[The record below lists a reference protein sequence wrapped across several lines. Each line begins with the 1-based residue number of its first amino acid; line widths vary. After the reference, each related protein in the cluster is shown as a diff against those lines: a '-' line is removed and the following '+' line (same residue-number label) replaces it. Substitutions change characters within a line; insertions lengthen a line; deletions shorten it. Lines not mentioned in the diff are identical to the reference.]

1 MIKWIYID
9 GPVHSTGLDEEPPKS
24 AFPNQDKAKRMQ
36 YSLTSSTMISEL
48 IRPEMYSN
56 RELSWIEF
64 NRRVFNE
71 ARDLRH
77 PLLERVKFLAIVDT
91 NFDEFIMIRLA
102 GLKDQSVAH
111 VTTLSPDGRTSA
123 QQLEALRQ
131 ELAPLLQETRQFWRN
146 ELMPAL
152 ANEHIHILDYEQLDA
167 VQRIAMQVYF
177 ENEIFPVLTP
187 LAVDSGHPFPH
198 ISNRSLNL
206 AVMITDALHGER
218 PARVKVPPTLPR
230 LIPVPLAENQSG
242 NRAFVWIE
250 QIIAAHLSMLFPG
263 FDIWEAYPF
272 RVLRDAD
279 IELREDDS
287 SDLLETIEQGLR
299 ERRFGSV
306 VDLAVNP
313 SMPQRIHNL
322 LLENLELAAD
332 DLTVIDGPL
341 GMGDLIELYKI
352 ERADLK
358 YPSFAPRINPEVRK
372 SPDIFSAIRQRDLLL
387 HHPYDS
393 FDTVVDFLRQA
404 ARDPQ
409 VLAIKQTLYR
419 VGSNSPIVGL
429 LQEAV
434 ENGKQVAALVEL
446 KARFDEEN
454 NIEWAR
460 ALERAG
466 VHVVYGLIGLKTHAK
481 VALVVRREADGLRRY
496 VHYSTG
502 NYNAATARLYEDL
515 GLLTCRPELCA
526 DTSALFNL
534 LTGYSRQSLYRKLLV
549 APLGLRA
556 GMIERIER
564 EILMQQQ
571 HGNGLLI
578 FKMNALVD
586 PRIIAALYRAS
597 QAGVQID
604 LIVRGMCCLHPG
616 LPGISETI
624 RVRSIVGRFLEHSRV
639 YYFGNGG
646 HEEMFLG
653 SADMMQRN
661 LDTRVETLFPIEDP
675 MLRTALRDN
684 LLKRLL
690 ADTVNARELQPDGSY
705 VRVRPDPGEPP
716 FDVQGWFITHPLLG
730 PDLSLTAPP
739 ISAIPSG
746 A

>member
-1 MIKWIYID
+1 
-9 GPVHSTGLDEEPPKS
+9 
-24 AFPNQDKAKRMQ
+24 MQ
-36 YSLTSSTMISEL
+36 YNLTPSTATSEL
-48 IRPEMYSN
+48 IRPEVYIN

-64 NRRVFNE
+64 NRRVFHE
-71 ARDLRH
+71 ARDPRH
-77 PLLERVKFLAIVDT
+77 PLLERVKFLSIFDT

-111 VTTLSPDGRTSA
+111 VTTLSPDGRTGE
-123 QQLEALRQ
+123 QQLEALRK
-131 ELAPLLQETRQFWRN
+131 ELTPLLQETRHFWRK

-152 ANEHIHILDYEQLDA
+152 AAEHIYILDYEQLDA
-167 VQRIAMQVYF
+167 VQRSAMQTYF

-206 AVMITDALHGER
+206 AVMITDVLHGER
-218 PARVKVPPTLPR
+218 PARVKVPPALPR
-230 LIPVPLAENQSG
+230 LIPVPLNGNQGG

-250 QIIAAHLSMLFPG
+250 QVVAAHLSMLFPG
-263 FDIWEAYPF
+263 FDIWESYPF

-279 IELREDDS
+279 IEIREDDS

-313 SMPQRIHNL
+313 SMPQRIRDL
-322 LLENLELAAD
+322 LLENLELEPS
-332 DLTVIDGPL
+332 DLTVVDGPL
-341 GMGDLIELYKI
+341 GMGDLVELYKI
-352 ERADLK
+352 ERPDLK
-358 YPSFAPRINPEVRK
+358 YPSFVPRTPPELRK
-372 SPDIFSAIRQRDLLL
+372 GQGLDIFQTIRQRDQLL
-387 HHPYDS
+387 HQPYES
-393 FDTVVDFLRQA
+393 FDVVVDFLQAA
-404 ARDPQ
+404 ARDPH

-419 VGSNSPIVGL
+419 VGTNSPIVGL

-434 ENGKQVAALVEL
+434 ENGKQVAVLVEL

-466 VHVVYGLIGLKTHAK
+466 VHVVYGLQGLKTHAK
-481 VALVVRREADGLRRY
+481 VALVVRREADGLHRY

-502 NYNAATARLYEDL
+502 NYNVGTARIYEDL

-534 LTGYSRQSLYRKLLV
+534 LTGYSRQSSYQRLLV

-564 EILMQQQ
+564 EIVVHQKSS
-571 HGNGLLI
+571 NGQLI
-578 FKMNALVD
+578 FKMNSLVD

-604 LIVRGMCCLHPG
+604 LIVRGMCCLRPGIPG
-616 LPGISETI
+616 LSETI
-624 RVRSIVGRFLEHSRV
+624 RVRSIVGRFLEHSRI

-646 HEEMFLG
+646 NEEIFLG

-661 LDTRVETLFPIEDP
+661 LDGRVETLFPIEDP
-675 MLRTALRDN
+675 VLRLALRDN

-690 ADTVNARELQPDGSY
+690 ADTVNACELQADGSY
-705 VRVRPDPGEPP
+705 VRVLSDPGEPP
-716 FDVQGWFITHPLLG
+716 FDAQGWFITNPLLG
-730 PDLSLTAPP
+730 PDLSVTAPT

>member
-1 MIKWIYID
+1 
-9 GPVHSTGLDEEPPKS
+9 
-24 AFPNQDKAKRMQ
+24 MQ
-36 YSLTSSTMISEL
+36 YNLTPSSTTSEL
-48 IRPEMYSN
+48 VMPEVYIN

-71 ARDLRH
+71 ARDARH
-77 PLLERVKFLAIVDT
+77 PLLERVKFLSIFDT
-91 NFDEFIMIRLA
+91 NLDEFIMIRLA

-111 VTTLSPDGRTSA
+111 VTTLSPDGLTGE
-123 QQLEALRQ
+123 QQLDDVRQ
-131 ELAPLLQETRQFWRN
+131 KLLPLVQETRYFWRR
-146 ELMPAL
+146 ELLPLL
-152 ANEHIHILDYEQLDA
+152 AAEHIHILDYEQLDTI
-167 VQRIAMQVYF
+167 QRIAMQTYF

-187 LAVDSGHPFPH
+187 LAVDAGHPFPH

-206 AVMITDALHGER
+206 AVMITDSLHGDR

-230 LIPVPLAENQSG
+230 LIPVPQADG
-242 NRAFVWIE
+242 HGGKKAFVWIE
-250 QIIAAHLSMLFPG
+250 QVIAAHLSLLFPG
-263 FDIWEAYPF
+263 FDVWESYPF

-287 SDLLETIEQGLR
+287 SDLLESIEQSLR

-313 SMPQRIHNL
+313 SMPPRIRDL
-322 LLENLELAAD
+322 LLENLELAPD

-341 GMGDLIELYKI
+341 GIGDLMELHRV
-352 ERADLK
+352 ERPDLK
-358 YPSFAPRINPEVRK
+358 YPSFTPATPTELREDQ
-372 SPDIFSAIRQRDLLL
+372 DIFAIIRQRDQLL
-387 HHPYDS
+387 HHPYES
-393 FDTVVDFLRQA
+393 FDIVVRFLRAA

-419 VGSNSPIVGL
+419 VGTNSPIVGL

-434 ENGKQVAALVEL
+434 ENGKQVAVLVEL

-466 VHVVYGLIGLKTHAK
+466 VHVVYGVSGLKTHAK
-481 VALVVRREADGLRRY
+481 LALVVRREADGLKRY
-496 VHYSTG
+496 VHFGTG
-502 NYNAATARLYEDL
+502 NYNAGTARAYEDL
-515 GLLTCRPELCA
+515 GLLTCRPELCS
-526 DTSALFNL
+526 DTTALFNL
-534 LTGYSRQSLYRKLLV
+534 LTGYSRQSSYRKLLV

-556 GMIERIER
+556 AMIERIQR
-564 EILMQQQ
+564 EVLIQQKS
-571 HGNGLLI
+571 GNGQLI

-586 PRIIAALYRAS
+586 PQIIAALYRAS

-604 LIVRGMCCLHPG
+604 LIVRGICCLRPGIPG
-616 LPGISETI
+616 LSETI
-624 RVRSIVGRFLEHSRV
+624 RVRSILGRFLEHSRV

-646 HEEMFLG
+646 SEEMYLG

-661 LDTRVETLFPIEDP
+661 LDGRVETLFPIEDP
-675 MLRTALRDN
+675 VLRAALRDN
-684 LLKRLL
+684 LLKRAL
-690 ADTVNARELQPDGSY
+690 ADTVNARELQSDGSY
-705 VRVRPDPGEPP
+705 MHVLPDPGEPP
-716 FDVQGWFITHPLLG
+716 FDSQAWFITHPLLG
-730 PDLSLTAPP
+730 SELRPASST